1 MDIGGSLV
9 SSYESGFLYRVTATS
24 TDARDI
30 ESRRAPYN
38 FVVDLRL
45 SKLFNYGGQGINGFF
60 EVRNLLDRDNV
71 IAFNGGG
78 TTEDQILWETD
89 EDPTGVLN
97 RAHNANGLPIYGPAR
112 RLNLGFSL
120 DF

>member
-1 MDIGGSLV
+1 MWEHPPALD
-9 SSYESGFLYRVTATS
+9 TPAS
-24 TDARDI
+24 TVYLTGVPPGHQSCLA
-30 ESRRAPYN
+30 
-38 FVVDLRL
+38 
-45 SKLFNYGGQGINGFF
+45 
-60 EVRNLLDRDNV
+60 
-71 IAFNGGG
+71 AFNGGG